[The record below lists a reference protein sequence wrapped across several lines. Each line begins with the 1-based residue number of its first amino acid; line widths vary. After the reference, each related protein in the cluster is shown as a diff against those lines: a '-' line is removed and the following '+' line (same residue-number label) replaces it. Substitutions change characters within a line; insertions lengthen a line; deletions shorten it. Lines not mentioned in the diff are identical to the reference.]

1 MTSNKN
7 TGSAITFHHLSGSV
21 SNAKDAVVF
30 PIPTLMSLAVK
41 LNSLFWFRTEIYD
54 VYDDVLLYISI
65 PVKQNNVQSRMTEG
79 YGGVG
84 SFCKM
89 H

>member
-1 MTSNKN
+1 
-7 TGSAITFHHLSGSV
+7 
-21 SNAKDAVVF
+21 
-30 PIPTLMSLAVK
+30 MSLAVK

-54 VYDDVLLYISI
+54 GYDDVLLYISI